1 MDKNHENKKEEEKS
15 FKTCRNLHYLTE
27 VFHKFGF
34 HFGKL
39 EQGNHFKNSNY
50 LRQSAY
56 PGDSCESV
64 KVWIW

>member
-39 EQGNHFKNSNY
+39 EQGNHF
-50 LRQSAY
+50 
-56 PGDSCESV
+56 
-64 KVWIW
+64 